1 MKHEWKKQE
10 KELYGVKTKPCVIDI
25 PAWKYIILSGSG
37 NPNDEIFSDKVA
49 ALFSIAY
56 KIKMAYKT
64 LAEKSNEIT
73 DYTVYP
79 LEGIWSMASAK
90 GYLVKEELQYR
101 IMIRQPD
108 FITREMFDNSLE
120 AVKSK
125 KYNPYLTDVSF
136 ETICDGRCIQVLH
149 KGAFDDEPAS
159 FEIMDG
165 YCMEHG
171 YKRMGKEHREI
182 YLNNANRTEK
192 ASLKTILRYK
202 VTDIENI
209 LL

>member
-10 KELYGVKTKPCVIDI
+10 KEIYGVKTKPCVIDI

-49 ALFSIAY
+49 TLFSIAY

-79 LEGIWSMASAK
+79 LEGIWSTASEK

-136 ETICDGRCIQVLH
+136 ETICDGMCIQVLH

-159 FEIMDG
+159 FEIMDR

-171 YKRMGKEHREI
+171 YRRMGKEHCEI

-192 ASLKTILRYK
+192 VNLKTILRYK

>member
-1 MKHEWKKQE
+1 MKVKYEWKKQE
-10 KELYGVKTKPCVIDI
+10 KEIYGVKMKPCVVDI
-25 PAWKYIILSGSG
+25 PAQKYIIVSGNG

-49 ALFSIAY
+49 ALFSMAY
-56 KIKMAYKT
+56 KIKMAYKA

-79 LEGIWSMASAK
+79 LEGIWRMASEK
-90 GYLVKEELQYR
+90 EYLIKEELQYR

-108 FITREMFDNSLE
+108 FITREMFDHTL
-120 AVKSK
+120 AVIKVRK
-125 KYNPYLTDVSF
+125 NIPYLTDISF
-136 ETICDGRCIQVLH
+136 ETICDGRCVQVLH

-159 FEIMDG
+159 FEVMDR

-192 ASLKTILRYK
+192 ANLKTILRYK
-202 VTDIENI
+202 VTDIEK
-209 LL
+209 

>member
-1 MKHEWKKQE
+1 MKLEWKKQE

-25 PAWKYIILSGSG
+25 PAQKYIILFGNG

-49 ALFSIAY
+49 ALFSMAY
-56 KIKMAYKT
+56 KMKMAYKA
-64 LAEKSNEIT
+64 LAEKNNEIT

-79 LEGIWSMASAK
+79 LEGIWSMASEK
-90 GYLVKEELQYR
+90 ECLIKEELQYR

-108 FITREMFDNSLE
+108 FITREMFDNTL
-120 AVKSK
+120 AVVRERK
-125 KYNPYLTDVSF
+125 NIPYLTDISF

-149 KGAFDDEPAS
+149 KGAFDNESAS
-159 FEIMDG
+159 FEMMDR

-171 YKRMGKEHREI
+171 YKRMGREHREI

-192 ASLKTILRYK
+192 ANLKTILRYK
-202 VTDIENI
+202 VADVEK
-209 LL
+209 

>member
-10 KELYGVKTKPCVIDI
+10 NEIYGIETKPCVIDI

-49 ALFSIAY
+49 ALFSMAY
-56 KIKMAYKT
+56 NIKMTYKA
-64 LAEKSNEIT
+64 LAEKNNKIT
-73 DYTVYP
+73 DYAVYP
-79 LEGIWSMASAK
+79 LEGIWSMDSEK
-90 GYLVKEELQYR
+90 KYLVKEELQYR

-108 FITREMFDNSLE
+108 FITREMFDNALE
-120 AVKSK
+120 VVRNK

-136 ETICDGRCIQVLH
+136 ETICDGRCMQVLH

-159 FEIMDG
+159 FEIMER

-192 ASLKTILRYK
+192 ANLKTILRYK
-202 VTDIENI
+202 VTDMT
-209 LL
+209 